1 MGPGTLYGALSRMQ
15 KDCLICLSEND
26 GRRKNIIT
34 AHGKEALHA
43 EYNRLLALVR
53 DGMILKEGDENE

>member
-26 GRRKNIIT
+26 GRRKT
-34 AHGKEALHA
+34 
-43 EYNRLLALVR
+43 
-53 DGMILKEGDENE
+53 